1 MTIATWVV
9 VVVAVF
15 AYVVLPTAML
25 ILIKDKSK
33 VKILTA
39 ILTILYV
46 VVLVLG
52 VTSKVVFDA
61 EHVVIKF
68 EYGTDWCNKFI
79 NWNIFSGKLGDIAI
93 NIVLLFPLGATV
105 NVFSKGTLGKVAL
118 KCAIVGCIVGLLIEC
133 SQFVFP
139 VTRSVQLS
147 DVILNTLSAV
157 LGGLYY
163 YLICRINY
171 RKQ

>member
-1 MTIATWVV
+1 MILNTWIVV
-9 VVVAVF
+9 VIAVF
-15 AYVVLPTAML
+15 AYVVLPSIMV
-25 ILIKDKSK
+25 ILVKDKSK
-33 VKILTA
+33 VKILTV
-39 ILTILYV
+39 ILTILYAI
-46 VVLVLG
+46 VLVIG

-61 EHVVIKF
+61 KHVVIKF

-79 NWNIFSGKLGDIAI
+79 NWNIFSGTLGDIAI
-93 NIVLLFPLGATV
+93 NIVLLFPLGATI
-105 NVFSKGTLGKVAL
+105 NVFSKGSLGKIVL
-118 KCAIVGCIVGLLIEC
+118 KCAIVGCVIGLLIEC

-147 DVILNTLSAV
+147 DVILNTLSTV

-163 YLICRINY
+163 YLICGISY